1 MMQYKIL
8 EKFNVLLKE
17 EFDEMLLKDISS
29 KMNKI
34 TFDDLIN
41 YGVSSPELEIE
52 ISVSNPYYPPD
63 DGDYGFEYFG
73 VKDVKYSFK
82 YDKSLDKKTSGM
94 FVKNFK
100 EFVQKQ
106 IDERSEILKRS
117 IEEARKDKYAEEDLV
132 GTIIYY
138 LACEFTDSE
147 DEMNDLALEVGPFI
161 EQKALEDVSKMLY

>member
-8 EKFNVLLKE
+8 EKFNVVLKE

-34 TFDDLIN
+34 TFDDLIE

-52 ISVSNPYYPPD
+52 ISVSNDYYPD
-63 DGDYGFEYFG
+63 DNYDFG
-73 VKDVKYSFK
+73 IKDVKYSFK
-82 YDKSLDKKTSGM
+82 YDKSLDKKTSGV

-100 EFVQKQ
+100 QFVQKQ

-147 DEMNDLALEVGPFI
+147 DEMNDLALDVEPFI
-161 EQKALEDVSKMLY
+161 EQKAFEDISKMLY